1 MSSQHSNKTLLKSNN
16 KLVFYNPVFGNSNS
30 YLSNNSWSLNFSSFF
45 WNYIQQRL
53 NNRPNKPVSSNL
65 NTNTTTTPSINKY
78 AVLVGINYTGTPN
91 ELNGCIN
98 DMNNLNKYLLK
109 ENYQKSNIKLLSD
122 DRTYLP
128 TKKNILDSLKLML
141 KKAKSG
147 DQCVFTYSGHGFQT
161 YNSDGS
167 EIDGRDECLLSCKL
181 EKISDNE
188 LKSLINTYLKKGVK
202 LFCLMDCCHSGT
214 ILDLRYNY
222 KYTILN
228 REFYENKKETI
239 PQGEVVMISGC
250 MDKQYSMDAYIKNKY
265 QGAMTNSF
273 LENVSK
279 SKNWSALV
287 NKMRDTLIKG
297 EFTQVPQLSSGR
309 ELKLES
315 RIII

>member
-1 MSSQHSNKTLLKSNN
+1 MTSRHSNKSLLKGIN
-16 KLVFYNPVFGNSNS
+16 KLVFFNQVSNNSS
-30 YLSNNSWSLNFSSFF
+30 FYSTNNSWSFNLGSFF

-53 NNRPNKPVSSNL
+53 NTRPNKPVNTILTSNNL
-65 NTNTTTTPSINKY
+65 NSTPIKNKY

-122 DRTYLP
+122 DSKNLP
-128 TKKNILDSLKLML
+128 TKKNILDSFKLML

-161 YNSDGS
+161 YNTDGS
-167 EIDGRDECLLSCKL
+167 EIDGRDECLLS
-181 EKISDNE
+181 S
-188 LKSLINTYLKKGVK
+188 K

-228 REFYENKKETI
+228 KQFYENKKETI

-279 SKNWSALV
+279 SINWSALV

-297 EFTQVPQLSSGR
+297 SFTQVPQLSSGR
-309 ELKLES
+309 MIKLDS
-315 RIII
+315 KVVI